1 MIDLHIHTSYSDGNN
16 SVIEVLQKA
25 EKNKLEYISIT
36 DHDNCKAYNE
46 LKKIEI
52 DKYYTGKIVPGVEI
66 KCGYKGRL
74 IEILGYNV
82 DTDKINKWS
91 DEFYKDKTKPDLQ
104 AKYFDL
110 LYDKCLKMNLIM
122 SEKEKIEFDKNKDWA
137 SVQIYKEI
145 KKHSE
150 NEAKVPKDMWDE
162 FKIFSKKY
170 CSDKNH
176 ILYINK
182 TLDYPTLEEAINA
195 VKEAGGLVFLAHVF
209 IYEWAKDKKALLNEI
224 LESYD
229 IDGIECFHSE
239 FSEEDMEYLEN
250 FCKEKKYYMSGGS
263 DYHGSNKVNID
274 LAVGKGNLRI
284 EKEIIEEWI

>member
-1 MIDLHIHTSYSDGNN
+1 MIDLHIHTSYSDGTD
-16 SVIEVLQKA
+16 SVIELLEKA

-36 DHDNCKAYNE
+36 DHDNCRAYDE
-46 LKKIEI
+46 LKHLEIE
-52 DKYYTGKIVPGVEI
+52 KVYNGKIIPGVEI

-82 DTDKINKWS
+82 DTEKINNWS
-91 DEFYKDKTKPDLQ
+91 NEFYKYKTKSDLQ

-145 KKHSE
+145 KKHFE
-150 NEAKVPKDMWDE
+150 NKEKVPEDFWNE
-162 FKIFSKKY
+162 FKVFSKKY
-170 CSDKNH
+170 CGDKNH

-182 TLDYPTLEEAINA
+182 TLDYPTLEEAIKA
-195 VKEAGGLVFLAHVF
+195 VKDAGGLVFLAHVF
-209 IYEWAKDKKALLNEI
+209 IYDWAKDKKALLNEI

-239 FSEEDMEYLEN
+239 FSEEDIKYLKN
-250 FCKEKKYYMSGGS
+250 FCKEKQYYMSGGS
-263 DYHGSNKVNID
+263 DYHGSNKRNID
-274 LAVGKGNLRI
+274 LAVGKGNLKI
-284 EKEIIEEWI
+284 KKEIILDWI